1 MEIEIL
7 NRMKSKKEMLPQV
20 VNRIF
25 SICKTDPHFKL
36 KEQMEIAEDE
46 VNTIKGKVDKQ
57 SYLLGQSEKLTK
69 DVERRI
75 SIIREDIE
83 SKQTELLEQLGSE
96 L

>member
-7 NRMKSKKEMLPQV
+7 KRMKSQKEMLPQV

-36 KEQMEIAEDE
+36 KEQMETVEDE
-46 VNTIKGKVDKQ
+46 INTIKVKVDKQ
-57 SYLLGQSEKLTK
+57 LYLLGQSEKLTK

-75 SIIREDIE
+75 ALIKEDIE

>member
-7 NRMKSKKEMLPQV
+7 KRMKSQKEMLPQV

-36 KEQMEIAEDE
+36 KDQMETVEDE
-46 VNTIKGKVDKQ
+46 INTIKVKVDKQ
-57 SYLLGQSEKLTK
+57 LYLLGQSEKLTK

-75 SIIREDIE
+75 ALIKEDIE

>member
-7 NRMKSKKEMLPQV
+7 KRMKSQKEMLPQV

-36 KEQMEIAEDE
+36 KDQMETVE
-46 VNTIKGKVDKQ
+46 VEINTMKGKVDKQ
-57 SYLLGQSEKLTK
+57 LYLLGQSEKLTK

-75 SIIREDIE
+75 ALIKEDIE

>member
-1 MEIEIL
+1 
-7 NRMKSKKEMLPQV
+7 MKSQKEMLPQV
-20 VNRIF
+20 MNRIF

-36 KEQMEIAEDE
+36 KEQIETVEEEIS
-46 VNTIKGKVDKQ
+46 TIKGKVGKQ
-57 SYLLGQSEKLTK
+57 SHLLSQSEKLMK

-75 SIIREDIE
+75 ALIREDIE

>member
-7 NRMKSKKEMLPQV
+7 NRMKSQKEMLPQV

-36 KEQMEIAEDE
+36 KEQIETVEDE
-46 VNTIKGKVDKQ
+46 INSVKGKVSKQ
-57 SYLLGQSEKLTK
+57 VYLLSQSEKLTK

-75 SIIREDIE
+75 AIIREDIE